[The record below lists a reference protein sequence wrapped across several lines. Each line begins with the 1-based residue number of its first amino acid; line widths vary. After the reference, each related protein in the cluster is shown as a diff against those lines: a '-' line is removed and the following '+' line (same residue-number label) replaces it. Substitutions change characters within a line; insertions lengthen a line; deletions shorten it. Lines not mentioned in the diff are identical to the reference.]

1 MIELKQYVV
10 SIMGTN
16 SFLLMDKDTKA
27 LALVDPGEFSAEIL
41 NLLILQ
47 RLIIFV

>member
-27 LALVDPGEFSAEIL
+27 LALVDPGEFSEEIL
-41 NLLILQ
+41 NDILL
-47 RLIIFV
+47 

>member
-16 SFLLMDKDTKA
+16 SFLLMDKDCKGSC
-27 LALVDPGEFSAEIL
+27 LS
-41 NLLILQ
+41 
-47 RLIIFV
+47 